1 MGQPRAIDSHSVS
14 IGEIFRKPVAYH
26 VPHYQRDFAW
36 TDEQVKILWEDI
48 ITSLTERESND
59 YFLGAIVVAPGK
71 DDKTRFIVD
80 GQQRLATISM
90 LFSAIADAWH
100 ENGDERRATGV
111 SRDYLG
117 TEDRRTGDIIP
128 KLNLNE
134 VNNPVFRSVVLD
146 RQSPSKLDIKI
157 WHPSNKRIYQAFEI
171 LKDSLRKWLE
181 GFQDKESALLDL
193 EEFLADRLNVILIEV
208 GDDSDAFVIF
218 ETLNDRG
225 LALAVSDLVKN
236 YLFSL
241 AGSHI
246 ETFKQQWHDIS
257 SVVGGQNLTQFLRH
271 YWLSS
276 FGLVRERDL
285 YRELKHNIRNK
296 TKARQFIERLHSA
309 SKLYAALENPEHD
322 FWEDFPPEVL
332 EILKALSVFGV
343 TQYRPVALAALEKF
357 KPDKAIKVLRQLM
370 VISFRY
376 TVVAKL
382 GTGNLEKIYTDA
394 AMAVRSDEARRPREV
409 FAKLRDAYVSDET
422 FSERFASRKFT
433 KSIIARYILAEINN
447 HVEQSSEKKVA
458 FEDANVTLE
467 HILPKKPSS
476 DWRDA
481 YMNDEELEEI
491 VEQIGNLTLLE
502 RGKNRG
508 VANAAF
514 DKKKKQAFLTSGLAI
529 NMEIAAEKE
538 WNAEKIRKRSKRL
551 AKLACEI
558 WKISY

>member
-1 MGQPRAIDSHSVS
+1 MGQPKAIDSHSVS

-36 TDEQVKILWEDI
+36 TDEQVEILWEDI
-48 ITSLTERESND
+48 IASLTDRESND
-59 YFLGAIVVAPGK
+59 YFLGAIVVAPGE
-71 DDKTRFIVD
+71 DDKTRSIVD
-80 GQQRLATISM
+80 GQQRLAAISM
-90 LFSAIADAWH
+90 LFSAIAAAWQ
-100 ENGDERRATGV
+100 EEGDERRATGI

-128 KLNLNE
+128 KLKLNE
-134 VNNPVFRSVVLD
+134 TNSDVFKSVVLD
-146 RQSPSKLDIKI
+146 RKTPSISDLKL
-157 WHPSNKRIYQAFEI
+157 WHPSKKRIHQAFEI
-171 LKDSLRKWLE
+171 IKKSLHKWLE
-181 GFQDKESALLDL
+181 GFKDKESALLDL

-241 AGSHI
+241 AGSRDI
-246 ETFKQQWHDIS
+246 ETFKVQWHDIS
-257 SVVGGQNLTQFLRH
+257 TVVGGQHLTQFLRH

-285 YRELKHNIRNK
+285 YRELKHNIKNN

-322 FWEDFPPEVL
+322 FWEDFPHEIL
-332 EILKALSVFGV
+332 DILKALSVFGV
-343 TQYRPVALAALEKF
+343 TQYRPVALAVVEKF
-357 KPDKAIKVLRQLM
+357 KPDKAIKVFRQLM

-382 GTGNLEKIYTDA
+382 GTGNLEKIYADA
-394 AMAVRSDEARRPREV
+394 AMAVRNDEAPSPKEV
-409 FAKLRDAYVSDET
+409 FSKLRQAYVPDGVFSD
-422 FSERFASRKFT
+422 RFASRRFT
-433 KSIIARYILAEINN
+433 KSVIARYILADNYI
-447 HVEQSSEKKVA
+447 EQSSEKKVA
-458 FEDANVTLE
+458 FESANITLE
-467 HILPKKPSS
+467 HVLPKNPGN

-481 YMNDEELEEI
+481 YTSNEEFEEI

-514 DKKKKQAFLTSGLAI
+514 DKKKKRAFLTSGLAI
-529 NMEIAAEKE
+529 NKEIATEKE
-538 WNAEKIRKRSKRL
+538 WNAEKIRERSRKF
-551 AKLACEI
+551 AELACKI